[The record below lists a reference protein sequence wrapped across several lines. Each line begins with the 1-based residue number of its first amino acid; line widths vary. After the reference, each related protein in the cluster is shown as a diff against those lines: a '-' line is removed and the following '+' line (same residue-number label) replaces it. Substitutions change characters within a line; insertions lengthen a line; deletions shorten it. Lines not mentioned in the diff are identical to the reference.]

1 MDARAQIR
9 QRIRQQRRH
18 LSQLER
24 VTATEAICGCLVS
37 CSLFQN
43 SCCLAGFMANE
54 NEPDL
59 AAVMVQAWALGKR
72 WHLPI
77 IGLPFLNQLWFGRYE
92 MGDALQENRFGIAE
106 PKVAL
111 AKATPPWGIDLVL
124 MPLVAFDL
132 QGNRL
137 GMGKGYYDRTLSYL
151 RQRRHWRKPRLI
163 GVAYEFQKVDALPF
177 QPWDVPLDGVVT
189 EAGFYPFRR
198 AD

>member
-1 MDARAQIR
+1 MTSRTQIR
-9 QRIRQQRRH
+9 QRIRQQRRQFSPAQR
-18 LSQLER
+18 LM
-24 VTATEAICGCLVS
+24 ATEAICARLGASPV
-37 CSLFQN
+37 FQN
-43 SCCLAGFMANE
+43 SQRLAGFMANE

-59 AAVMVQAWALGKR
+59 AAVMCQAWATGKV

-77 IGLPFLNQLWFGRYE
+77 IGLPFLNRLWFGRYDA
-92 MGDALQENRFGIAE
+92 GDALQENRFGIAE
-106 PKVAL
+106 PRRAL
-111 AKATPPWGIDLVL
+111 ALATPPWGLDVVL

-151 RQRRHWRKPRLI
+151 RLRRHWRKPRLI

-189 EAGFYPFRR
+189 EAGFYTFRS
-198 AD
+198 DC